1 MKNIEYILN
10 DCLNKA
16 MCQKGRIQQPDSNK
30 IAEFVSKYVE
40 AKKLN
45 LHAVVSCVCKI
56 PEPRLKVSE
65 NGTYAYCE
73 KCAKTYWQK

>member
-1 MKNIEYILN
+1 
-10 DCLNKA
+10 

-56 PEPRLKVSE
+56 PEPRMKNSE
-65 NGTYAYCE
+65 NGVSSYCN
-73 KCAKTYWQK
+73 KCAKSYSQK